1 MSRASQGL
9 IAPLS
14 EAHETRASSASNR
27 PGREMH
33 AGNRL
38 VPEPA
43 VDGGAEG

>member
-9 IAPLS
+9 FAPPG
-14 EAHETRASSASNR
+14 EAHETLRRS
-27 PGREMH
+27 MH

-43 VDGGAEG
+43 VLGGAEG